1 MKFLKKMKELLN
13 SKKEETEERI
23 YILDTC
29 ALHSTEAMKI
39 IEEASKVIILTG
51 TIRELDKY
59 KNDYRS
65 FGDNIR
71 AFCKKS
77 RLDQNGEKYV
87 CVSGYEKH
95 DYREEET
102 EKYVVFDGY
111 EKYIYQDD
119 NIIEYC
125 RKHKNVIILTCDNNL
140 CNMAKAYGIP
150 YIFPKRDEEEMQAAD
165 NTRTIKEKEL
175 EAKSS
180 QRVNIRGIVF
190 ENDNLYITNG
200 DANRFYLVVR
210 DGIYINANSNK
221 KKKLEVGDYVF
232 KMKKKNEN
240 VIIVEYEI
248 VEIISSMHAKEIRST
263 KVASVQGIEELSEDR
278 YPKEV
283 KEKAKSL
290 LEGKKQE
297 CKDNTKSVNK
307 DTTKTAKKVSEQ
319 EIIFEKRWIRIK
331 RSKQYAYYINVERQ
345 GKLIKTQDYAVG
357 DFIYLSKYNKKQNN
371 LEIHIYKIGTKDN
384 QYVAEKQDE
393 YKLWLVNEIYSIK
406 LSEELQ
412 DEIRS
417 FFVKYA
423 RY

>member
-1 MKFLKKMKELLN
+1 MKFIKKMKELLN

-29 ALHSTEAMKI
+29 ALHSNEAMQI

-59 KNDYRS
+59 KNDYSS

-71 AFCKKS
+71 TFCKKS
-77 RLDQNGEKYV
+77 RLDQNGDKYV

-95 DYREEET
+95 DYKEEDNK
-102 EKYVVFDGY
+102 KYVVLDKY

-140 CNMAKAYGIP
+140 CNMAKAYGIS
-150 YIFPKRDEEEMQAAD
+150 YIFPKRDEKEKTEVD
-165 NTRTIKEKEL
+165 NTSIVKEEVVETKT
-175 EAKSS
+175 AQK
-180 QRVNIRGIVF
+180 VNIRGIKF
-190 ENDNLYITNG
+190 ENDNLYITNEN
-200 DANRFYLVVR
+200 ANRFYLVIR
-210 DGIYINANSNK
+210 NGIPINANSAK
-221 KKKLEVGDYVF
+221 KRKLEVGDHVF
-232 KMKKKNEN
+232 KIKMKNEN
-240 VIIVEYEI
+240 VIIVAYKIIEI
-248 VEIISSMHAKEIRST
+248 SPSMHAIEIINA
-263 KVASVQGIEELSEDR
+263 KVAMQEIEELNEDKF
-278 YPKEV
+278 PKEV

-297 CKDNTKSVNK
+297 RNVNTKTVNK
-307 DTTKTAKKVSEQ
+307 DGTKTAKKSNEQ
-319 EIIFEKRWIRIK
+319 EILFENRWIRVQK
-331 RSKQYAYYINVERQ
+331 SNQYAYYINVVRQ

-357 DFIYLSKYNKKQNN
+357 DSIYLSKYNKKQNS
-371 LEIHIYKIGTKDN
+371 LEIHVYKIGMKNN
-384 QYVAEKQDE
+384 QYVAEKLDE
-393 YKLWLVNEIYSIK
+393 YKLWLVNEIYNIK